1 MRLKHALSRCKGKTY
16 ESCTTSKI
24 ENQKRVATGSSRS
37 ETGIRGQGGPNTT
50 LNAWAYSEAS
60 IDLTAGAGD
69 LAPSIVEALW
79 EREKGGN
86 SGTVAHRPREVGS
99 RGKRWNTV
107 LKGMLIT
114 LIFFDIFS
122 CYYSH
127 YLLEM

>member
-1 MRLKHALSRCKGKTY
+1 VITDSVLVQWIK
-16 ESCTTSKI
+16 
-24 ENQKRVATGSSRS
+24 
-37 ETGIRGQGGPNTT
+37 
-50 LNAWAYSEAS
+50 
-60 IDLTAGAGD
+60 DLTAGAGD

-114 LIFFDIFS
+114 LIFFDIIIVIICQKCRRLTLIS
-122 CYYSH
+122 I
-127 YLLEM
+127 LQPL